1 MARSID
7 ALVKRNCETLGVES
21 AQPRDMLNLQ
31 NWLKDNGCIA
41 RDETE
46 YLNHDRDLMAL
57 GTFTID
63 RAVDRLQGP
72 VEDIVLWLS
81 KRIRKLEKLVSWNRQ
96 GP

>member
-1 MARSID
+1 
-7 ALVKRNCETLGVES
+7 
-21 AQPRDMLNLQ
+21 MLNLQ

-46 YLNHDRDLMAL
+46 YLNHDRDLMGL

-63 RAVDRLQGP
+63 RAVNRLQGP

-81 KRIRKLEKLVSWNRQ
+81 KRIQKLEKLVS
-96 GP
+96 